1 MIKLKRIYEWLG
13 GFALLLFSFYFTDKI
28 SEIVIDRTT
37 LMQEIKTVSKNSNEE
52 PIDAV
57 INKNDNSIIPGKYG
71 KKINYHKSYASM
83 KEFGIF
89 NENYLVY
96 DKIKPNKT
104 VEDNKDKY
112 IISGNPHNRNI
123 SIIIEEDQIISNYL
137 DQNNINYDSIATH
150 LTKLK
155 EGKEYINGEYDKKY
169 FIKLNSHINNNLIC
183 LKNYSNLEECL
194 KKDYYIIDTHN
205 HLNNDNINEVLN
217 RLSNGS
223 IILIQANTD
232 LKYIN
237 LLLNELKYKD
247 LTPVYISNLIK
258 EE

>member
-1 MIKLKRIYEWLG
+1 MKRIYEWIG

-28 SEIVIDRTT
+28 SEMVIDRTA
-37 LMQEIKTVSKNSNEE
+37 LMQEIKTVSKNSDTK

-57 INKNDNSIIPGKYG
+57 VNIDDNSIIPGKYG
-71 KKINYHKSYASM
+71 KKINYHKSYANM

-89 NENYLVY
+89 NEHYLVY

-104 VEDNKDKY
+104 LDNNKDKY
-112 IISGNPHNRNI
+112 IISGNPYNRKI

-137 DQNNINYDSIATH
+137 DQKNIKYDIIATH
-150 LTKLK
+150 LTNIDDK
-155 EGKEYINGEYDKKY
+155 KEYINGEYEKNH
-169 FIKLNSHINNNLIC
+169 FEKLNSHIKINLIC